1 MNKEELMKILPHR
14 DHMLLVDDLGGK
26 AKLCD
31 NVLLCRIAG
40 EGVIFGGD
48 IEAIERLDIAIIV
61 FNV

>member
-1 MNKEELMKILPHR
+1 
-14 DHMLLVDDLGGK
+14 MLLVDDLGGK